1 MSIKFS
7 GSLLKASVEDRTLT
21 YKLLPFGEAGRT
33 NVGKVTA
40 SKGVID
46 IPEVVDSL
54 SANLEHDRTK
64 PAAKFVNVTQEDDG
78 LYATY
83 RVLSTTTGNDLLI
96 EATEGVRTGV
106 SVEIDNPVI
115 RNGELKSGTLSGS
128 GFVTNPAFPSA
139 QLVASDVGE
148 IADEEK
154 PEDSN
159 TEVTEEDSVDT
170 PEEEKEMA
178 DAPVTESL
186 TASAPAGIPTG
197 NSLAVK
203 SPDDFY
209 KMLAT
214 GHQIGNGRMLAALDE
229 VIQADGAAT
238 QSENWIG
245 EIWKRRTHRQRFLP
259 LFNKQPLTGM
269 KMTGWE
275 FDVRVDTNLA
285 VPEVD
290 TYAGFPAEPHSAEVI
305 TKAVDINAL
314 REAGASAI
322 DRAFVDFASPD
333 FWSAL
338 YREYADDLSRKLD
351 LRGRTHLLTPANYT
365 ALAEPLVSNTAPDE
379 KAALSL
385 IVTGVAAVQDLA
397 TPDFAVIAPALYRQM
412 ILTSRQDA
420 VEYLSMALGL
430 DPQEGRLDQ
439 FKLVAGP
446 ASMNTNSVLV
456 GCSEMHTFYGEK
468 SARVE
473 TVNIGTGG
481 VEFGL
486 FGYYALHTKNPQ
498 AFSFVTAS
506 GA

>member
-1 MSIKFS
+1 MTIKFS
-7 GSLLKASVEDRTLT
+7 GSLLKANVDDRTLT

-46 IPEVVDSL
+46 VPEAIDGM

-64 PAAKFVNVTQEDDG
+64 PAAKFVSVTEEDDG
-78 LYATY
+78 LFATY

-96 EATEGVRTGV
+96 EASEGVRTGV

-148 IADEEK
+148 VPDEDTD
-154 PEDSN
+154 DSTN
-159 TEVTEEDSVDT
+159 EVTDEASVET
-170 PEEEKEMA
+170 PEEEKEMV
-178 DAPVTESL
+178 DAPVTEPL

-203 SPDDFY
+203 SSDDFF

-214 GHQIGNGRMLAALDE
+214 GHQIGNSRMLAALDE
-229 VIQADGAAT
+229 VIQSDGAAT
-238 QSENWIG
+238 QSQNWLG

-259 LFNKQPLTGM
+259 LFSKQALTGM

-275 FDVRVDTNLA
+275 FDVRADTNLA
-285 VPEVD
+285 VPEVEA
-290 TYAGFPAEPHSAEVI
+290 YAGFPAQPNSEEVK
-305 TKAVDINAL
+305 TKAVDITAL

-351 LRGRTHLLTPANYT
+351 LRARTHLLLPANYT

-379 KAALSL
+379 KSALSL
-385 IVTGVAAVQDLA
+385 IVSGVAAVQDLA

-446 ASMNTNSVLV
+446 ASMSTNSVLV
-456 GCSEMHTFYGEK
+456 GCSEMQTYYGEK

-486 FGYYALHTKNPQ
+486 FGYYALHTKNKQ

-506 GA
+506 GV